1 MNNEKKI
8 GLISL
13 TALVFSS
20 MVGAGIFSLPQ
31 NMAEVAGINAIL
43 IGWGITGVGI
53 LFLAGCF
60 LHLSR
65 LKPQLEGGIYS
76 YARAGFGDLM
86 GFFSAWGYWLCAT
99 IGVVGY
105 LVVAFAAI
113 GAFTDSPDHIVFG
126 EGNTL
131 AAFIG
136 ESLILWLVHYLVL
149 RGVKQAAMINLLATL
164 AKSLPLL
171 IFIAFAYYY
180 FDTET
185 FVLDP
190 AARSLQL
197 PVMEQVKNTMLITLW
212 VFTGIEGA
220 VVLSARA
227 ANKKDIG
234 RATVIGVLLA
244 LILYL
249 AISLLSIG
257 VMPRTE
263 IAALGNP
270 SMAGLLHSMAGMPG
284 KILISLGL
292 IISVL
297 ASYLSWVLYSAEVPF
312 TAAQNGAFPNCFTR
326 KNKNGTPS
334 NSLLLT
340 SLTVQFCLVLVLLT
354 GKSYITLV
362 LISTSMILIP
372 YFLVGAYLLKV
383 SLQEKS
389 NWSIKLTGA
398 GATVYGLWLV
408 YAAGIESL
416 LLSILLYVPG
426 LLLYLYSRSA
436 QTDKQRFKYIE
447 KGLIAT
453 LLLAVIPALWSLTL

>member
-1 MNNEKKI
+1 MNNDKKI

-31 NMAEVAGINAIL
+31 NMAEVAGVNAML
-43 IGWGITGVGI
+43 IGWGITGIGI

-65 LKPQLEGGIYS
+65 LKPQLDGGIYA

-99 IGVVGY
+99 IGVVSY
-105 LVVAFAAI
+105 LVVAFAALA
-113 GAFTDSPDHIVFG
+113 AFTDSPSQQWFG

-131 AAFIG
+131 PAFIG

-149 RGVKQAAMINLLATL
+149 RGVKQAAFINLLATL

-171 IFIAFAYYY
+171 IFIALAYYY
-180 FDTET
+180 FDPVT
-185 FVLDP
+185 FTNEP
-190 AARSLQL
+190 AAESLQL

-220 VVLSARA
+220 VVLSSRA
-227 ANKKDIG
+227 ADKKDIG
-234 RATVIGVLLA
+234 RATLIGVLLA
-244 LILYL
+244 LALYL
-249 AISLLSIG
+249 CITLLSVG

-263 IAALGNP
+263 IAALTNP
-270 SMAGLLHSMAGMPG
+270 SMAGLMQYMAGTPA

-292 IISVL
+292 IVSVL

-312 TAAQNGAFPNCFTR
+312 TAAQHGAFPKCFTR
-326 KNKNGTPS
+326 KNKNGTPTA
-334 NSLLLT
+334 SLLLT
-340 SLTVQFCLVLVLLT
+340 SLTVQFCLVLVLFT
-354 GKSYITLV
+354 GKSYNALV

-372 YFLVGAYLLKV
+372 YFLVGAYLFKV
-383 SLQEKS
+383 SLQENVS
-389 NWSIKLTGA
+389 WSIRFTGA
-398 GATVYGLWLV
+398 GASIYGLWLV

-426 LLLYLYSRSA
+426 LLIYLYSRTTQS
-436 QTDKQRFKYIE
+436 DKQQFKRIE
-447 KGLIAT
+447 KGLIIT
-453 LLLAVIPALWSLTL
+453 LLLAVVPAVWSFTQ